1 MAKVEQELA
10 KEVADWIETSGMN
23 KITKNL
29 FKKNPAMAERAYK
42 AAQEDA
48 ATMPAKMASKSD
60 LIAPEDMPSPPPL
73 ASRAKVVEA
82 SAGAAPR
89 AGTPEATAEILG
101 GKKAADEMP
110 AIEPEVMP
118 DEFEIPRPQRA
129 LPEGGNINRG
139 AQRMGEEG
147 IVEEGLTGAQA
158 AYERRRQM
166 NVKALPPSRTTATGE
181 VIQMGEGGLKEKGL
195 EKAKYPGY
203 PGRGVD
209 QTLADE
215 TLPPSGAVA
224 DAAAVLTAKE
234 EAQARTYA
242 KTAGISEEAAKRKL
256 FGKKLAIGAG
266 AAGVA
271 GTAAYLAS
279 GDKEAPAVMETPS
292 PLSEKGRASYEAT
305 VKGQAAKPDYSA
317 ASLMQSPALSAS
329 KVGRNAPEAPDMTEE
344 DSALAEQLGRMQN
357 EMKIVAAEYK
367 ATKDQQ
373 AKQQLWEGLVSGLAA
388 IASGMYGL
396 KHGIDMSGVK
406 FDRTNWDAKAAAA
419 REDWI
424 AGRMAAE
431 KDYELSKS
439 IIDQKRKGKLDNWE
453 INQKLY
459 ENAARE
465 AQRRDEMSYKSAGLG
480 LEAQKLGAQIEN
492 WKDEAANRKAELML
506 KIKQGSGDKTLQNL
520 IMGKIDDFDKTLA
533 TYGKNEDDLSLQT
546 LKRLNGEINKL
557 TGSPLVPESAFEGG
571 WFSGPD
577 AADIEKSRTPAI
589 TADANMPLPSGGK
602 VRMMDK
608 QGRKM
613 EVPAENVEKAK
624 AAGWQILQN

>member
-42 AAQEDA
+42 AAQEEA
-48 ATMPAKMASKSD
+48 GTMPAKVASKAD
-60 LIAPEDMPSPPPL
+60 LTAPEDMPSPPPL
-73 ASRAKVVEA
+73 ASSAKAAPIEPPKADMSA
-82 SAGAAPR
+82 SEPPR
-89 AGTPEATAEILG
+89 AGTPEATADILG
-101 GKKAADEMP
+101 KP
-110 AIEPEVMP
+110 ASMAS
-118 DEFEIPRPQRA
+118 EFEAPAAKSPEP
-129 LPEGGNINRG
+129 LP
-139 AQRMGEEG
+139 
-147 IVEEGLTGAQA
+147 
-158 AYERRRQM
+158 
-166 NVKALPPSRTTATGE
+166 K
-181 VIQMGEGGLKEKGL
+181 
-195 EKAKYPGY
+195 
-203 PGRGVD
+203 VD
-209 QTLADE
+209 QTIIDE

-224 DAAAVLTAKE
+224 DAASVLTSKE
-234 EAQARTYA
+234 EAQARAYA

-256 FGKKLAIGAG
+256 FGKKLAAGAG
-266 AAGVA
+266 LAGVA
-271 GTAAYLAS
+271 GGAAYMATR
-279 GDKEAPAVMETPS
+279 DKEAPAVMEIPS
-292 PLSEKGRASYEAT
+292 PLSEKGKAAYEAT
-305 VKGQAAKPDYSA
+305 AKGQASKPDYSA
-317 ASLMQSPALSAS
+317 ASLMQPPSLSAS
-329 KVGRNAPEAPDMTEE
+329 KVGRSAPEAPDLSPE
-344 DSALAEQLGRMQN
+344 DSALAEQLARMQN

-373 AKQQLWEGLVSGLAA
+373 AKQQLWEGLISGLGA

-406 FDRTNWDAKAAAA
+406 FDRTNWDEKAKAA

-492 WKDEAANRKAELML
+492 WKDEAATRKAELMIKL
-506 KIKQGSGDKTLQNL
+506 KESGGDKTLQKI
-520 IMGKIDDFDKTLA
+520 IMDKIDDFDKTLA
-533 TYGKNEDDLSLQT
+533 AYGKNEDDLSLQT

-557 TGSPLVPESAFEGG
+557 TGAPLVPESSFEGG
-571 WFSGPD
+571 WIGGPE
-577 AADIEKSRTPAI
+577 AADIEKARTPSLTSAPAVGNNEI
-589 TADANMPLPSGGK
+589 
-602 VRMMDK
+602 VRVTKD
-608 QGRKM
+608 GRKA
-613 EVPAENVEKAK
+613 VFDATSKQFIRWAE
-624 AAGWQILQN
+624 

>member
-42 AAQEDA
+42 AAQEEA
-48 ATMPAKMASKSD
+48 GTMPAKVASKSD

-73 ASRAKVVEA
+73 ASRAKAEPAMPA
-82 SAGAAPR
+82 SR
-89 AGTPEATAEILG
+89 EGTPEATAEILG
-101 GKKAADEMP
+101 GKKAADDMT

-118 DEFEIPRPQRA
+118 DEFEVPRPQRA

-139 AQRMGEEG
+139 VQRMGDEG

-166 NVKALPPSRTTATGE
+166 NMKALPPPRTAATGE

-224 DAAAVLTAKE
+224 DAAAVLSSKE
-234 EAQARTYA
+234 EAQARAYA
-242 KTAGISEEAAKRKL
+242 KTAGISEDAAKRKL

-266 AAGVA
+266 LAGAA
-271 GTAAYLAS
+271 GTAAYLATR
-279 GDKEAPAVMETPS
+279 DKEAPAVMETPS
-292 PLSEKGRASYEAT
+292 PLSEKGKAAYEAT

-317 ASLMQSPALSAS
+317 ASLMQPPTLSAS
-329 KVGRNAPEAPDMTEE
+329 KVGRNAPEAPDMSEE
-344 DSALAEQLGRMQN
+344 DAALAEQLARMQN
-357 EMKIVAAEYK
+357 EMKIIAAEYK

-373 AKQQLWEGLVSGLAA
+373 AKQQLWEGLISGLGA

-465 AQRRDEMSYKSAGLG
+465 AQRRDDMSYKSAGLG
-480 LEAQKLGAQIEN
+480 LEAQKLGAQMEN
-492 WKDEAANRKAELML
+492 WKEEAANRKAELML
-506 KIKQGSGDKTLQNL
+506 KIKQGSGDKTMQNL
-520 IMGKIDDFDKTLA
+520 ILGKIDDFDKTLA

-557 TGSPLVPESAFEGG
+557 TGAPLVPESSFEGG
-571 WFSGPD
+571 WFSGPE
-577 AADIEKSRTPAI
+577 AADIEKARTPDIA
-589 TADANMPLPSGGK
+589 ADANTPLPSGGK

-613 EVPAENVEKAK
+613 EVPEENVEKAK